1 MPKIIKDAKKRITD
15 RAVQIFL
22 EEGFEHVDIRRI
34 AKDCQIGVG
43 TVYNYF
49 PNKTAIMTQVFQ
61 ALWNDSFQLLDE
73 LIESAEANAELLV
86 EYAHALYREMAK
98 KNGIGK
104 LLLWLEMSD
113 RKHVQ
118 DLKDIKLVD
127 FSKFGNRHSEQ
138 IKKLLQKSYPEEST
152 QLNSDELNRLA
163 ETTLLL
169 LMTSSAKD
177 QSHILFVRD
186 MVEGYIQ
193 KRVNRL
199 ID

>member
-61 ALWNDSFQLLDE
+61 ALWNDSFQLLDK

-118 DLKDIKLVD
+118 DLKDIKLMD

-138 IKKLLQKSYPEEST
+138 IKKLLQKSYPEKST

-177 QSHILFVRD
+177 QSHICFVRD

-193 KRVNRL
+193 KRVNR
-199 ID
+199 

>member
-49 PNKTAIMTQVFQ
+49 PNKTAIITEVFQ
-61 ALWNDSFQLLDE
+61 SLWTDSFRLLDR
-73 LIESAEANAELLV
+73 LIEASESNEALFVN
-86 EYAHALYREMAK
+86 YAHGFYQEMSK

-118 DLKDIKLVD
+118 DLREIKLMD
-127 FSKFGNRHSEQ
+127 FSQFGNPHSKQ
-138 IKKLLQKSYPEEST
+138 MKKMLRKSYPETITHLTSK
-152 QLNSDELNRLA
+152 ELDRLT

-169 LMTSSAKD
+169 LMTSSTKD
-177 QSHILFVRD
+177 TAHILFIRD
-186 MVEGYIQ
+186 MIEGYIQ
-193 KRVNRL
+193 KRVNH
-199 ID
+199 